1 MRLATRI
8 ALAVGA
14 AVPVLVLASGWV
26 LLRLV
31 SADLQQEQDARLRR
45 SLTAV
50 APDARALLRA
60 TSADRPAQQQARE
73 RRLFSAALDVG
84 IRLTGPRGAVSAGPQ
99 PDASV
104 PLPRGAT
111 GRPVTVHADGTS
123 YRALSVRVSIPAT
136 QRHPA
141 AGGRLWLF
149 SPDTTSQDQLTL
161 VRRRVVTVALLA
173 APLGG
178 AVAWAAASGTARP
191 LRRLQRR
198 TSGLDPRTSA
208 VRLDH
213 TPTGITEVDDLAG
226 TLRTVL
232 DRYDQQAARTAEAL
246 ETARSFAAAAS
257 HELRTPL
264 MSMRTNLD
272 ILADHPDLDP
282 ADRTEVVAD
291 LGHEH
296 ERLLRLLEM
305 LRALARGD
313 LVEAD
318 AFGPV
323 DLAEVVDAAAAALRR
338 RHPDAEVRVRGVPG
352 LRTHGWEQGLR
363 SVVDNLLTNARVHGT
378 RAGAPVR
385 IEVTLSPGRS
395 PDGGPGAVLTVADR
409 GPGIAPELR
418 GEVFQR
424 FRRRPDSP
432 GSGLGLTLIAQQI
445 ALHRG
450 TVTVLDRPDGLQG
463 ARIEIRLPTM
473 DGPVGDG
480 GEATLPLL
488 RRGWLSGAGAGAGTG
503 AGAPSDPVPPVPQD
517 FHKERS

>member
-14 AVPVLVLASGWV
+14 AVPILVLASGWL

-31 SADLQQEQDARLRR
+31 SADLHEEQDARLRR
-45 SLTAV
+45 SVAAV
-50 APDARALLRA
+50 APDARSLLRA
-60 TSADRPAQQQARE
+60 TAANRPPQVEQARE
-73 RRLFSAALDVG
+73 RRLFSSALDVG
-84 IRLTGPRGAVSAGPQ
+84 IRLIGPEDTVSAGPQ

-104 PLPRGAT
+104 PLPAEAA
-111 GRPVTVHADGTS
+111 GRPVTVRADGAS
-123 YRALSVRVSIPAT
+123 YRALSLRVTVPAT
-136 QRHPA
+136 KRRSA
-141 AGGRLWLF
+141 AGGTLWLF
-149 SPDTTSQDQLTL
+149 SPDTTSQAQLKL

-178 AVAWAAASGTARP
+178 AVAWAAAAGTARP

-208 VRLDH
+208 ARLDH
-213 TPTGITEVDDLAG
+213 TPTGIAEIDDLAG

-272 ILADHPDLDP
+272 ILVEHPDLAP
-282 ADRTEVVAD
+282 ADRTEVLAD
-291 LGHEH
+291 LGHEQT
-296 ERLLRLLEM
+296 RLLRLLVM

-318 AFGPV
+318 AFEPV
-323 DLAEVVDAAAAALRR
+323 DLAEVVDASAADLRR
-338 RHPDAEVRVRGVPG
+338 RHPDAEVPMSGVPG
-352 LRTHGWEQGLR
+352 LRVHGWEQGLR

-378 RAGAPVR
+378 RHGEPVR
-385 IEVTLSPGRS
+385 IEVTLGPGRS
-395 PDGGPGAVLTVADR
+395 PDGGPGAVLTVDDR

-450 TVTVLDRPDGLQG
+450 TVTVLDRPDGLPG
-463 ARIEIRLPTM
+463 ARIEIRLPVM
-473 DGPVGDG
+473 DG

-488 RRGWLSGAGAGAGTG
+488 RRDWLSGPGT
-503 AGAPSDPVPPVPQD
+503 PWDPGPQD